1 MDFGDWQYTFCVCCV
16 CIVCVYIFTLLVLV
30 SCYECSPNKVHHVAH
45 VIFKLYVQNHS
56 GAECPKIREVAV
68 GEPVKVP
75 VEGKAKEQR
84 EVR

>member
-45 VIFKLYVQNHS
+45 VIKR
-56 GAECPKIREVAV
+56 AACPRIREVAV
-68 GEPVKVP
+68 GEPVKVL